1 MIPVV
6 ANQTEGNVDNQHEY
20 LSLRK
25 AAEELGVNRAWL
37 AGHLSA
43 LKLLTPIGSSLAVR
57 RRDLKRVKVPVKG
70 AVA

>member
-1 MIPVV
+1 M
-6 ANQTEGNVDNQHEY
+6 DNQHEY

-25 AAEELGVNRAWL
+25 AAQELRVNRAWL

-43 LKLLTPIGSSLAVR
+43 LGLLTPIGKSLAVR
-57 RRDLKRVKVPVKG
+57 RKDLKRIKPPIKG